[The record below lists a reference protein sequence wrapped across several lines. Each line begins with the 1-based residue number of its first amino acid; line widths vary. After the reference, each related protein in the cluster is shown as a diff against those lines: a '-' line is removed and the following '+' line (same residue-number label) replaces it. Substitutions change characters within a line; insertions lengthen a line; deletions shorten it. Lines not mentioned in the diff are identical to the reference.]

1 MNERNGEAKR
11 LALLEAVNLALHR
24 AMAEDETVVVL
35 GEDVGVNGGVFRAT
49 LGLRER
55 FGFKRVLD
63 TPLAENMIAGLSIGM
78 AAQGLKPVMEI
89 QFMGFIYAAM
99 EQLVSHASRLRNRT
113 RGRLACPLVLRTPMG
128 AGIRAPEHHSEATEA
143 MFAHIPGVRVLV
155 PSSPARAYGLLLAA
169 IDDPDPVIFLEP
181 TRLYRMNPQPLAD
194 DARRLPLDSC
204 FTLHEGGDL
213 TLVSWGASVHETQQA
228 AERLAQRGIEAEVID
243 VACLKPL
250 DLDTLEASVRKTGRC
265 VIVHEAPKGNR
276 REPLRA
282 RPVRSAGAD
291 PAGRRGRY
299 PAAAVPPGTAVHARR
314 GGHPG
319 GLRHRARLRLS
330 RGETTMKHFKLPDLG
345 EGLQEA
351 EIVEWHV
358 KAGDSVRA
366 DQRLVSV
373 ETAKA
378 LVDIPAPYDG
388 VVGKLFGAEG
398 DILHVGEPLVG
409 FEGEEADAGTVVG
422 RLEGGGSA
430 LEDRFFIGAAPSTRE
445 HLAPRATPA
454 VRQFAR
460 QQGVELAGL
469 SGSGPDG
476 LITRADVEAAA
487 QGARERFGGERL
499 RGVRR
504 SMALNMARS
513 HAEVVPVTI
522 YGDADL
528 HRWKTARDPLIR
540 LAQALAEA
548 CRAEPTLNAWF
559 DGASLSLKLHER
571 LDLGIAVDTPDG
583 LFVPVLRDVGARSA
597 EDLRAGMR
605 RLREDVQAR
614 SIPPAEMLG
623 ATLTLSNFGTL
634 FGRYA
639 NPVVVPPQVAIL
651 GAGGIRDEVVA
662 WRGEMAIHPILPL
675 SLSFDHR
682 AATGGEAARF
692 LKVLV
697 NALEQPDG

>member
-1 MNERNGEAKR
+1 M
-11 LALLEAVNLALHR
+11 
-24 AMAEDETVVVL
+24 
-35 GEDVGVNGGVFRAT
+35 
-49 LGLRER
+49 
-55 FGFKRVLD
+55 
-63 TPLAENMIAGLSIGM
+63 
-78 AAQGLKPVMEI
+78 
-89 QFMGFIYAAM
+89 
-99 EQLVSHASRLRNRT
+99 
-113 RGRLACPLVLRTPMG
+113 
-128 AGIRAPEHHSEATEA
+128 
-143 MFAHIPGVRVLV
+143 
-155 PSSPARAYGLLLAA
+155 
-169 IDDPDPVIFLEP
+169 
-181 TRLYRMNPQPLAD
+181 
-194 DARRLPLDSC
+194 
-204 FTLHEGGDL
+204 
-213 TLVSWGASVHETQQA
+213 
-228 AERLAQRGIEAEVID
+228 
-243 VACLKPL
+243 
-250 DLDTLEASVRKTGRC
+250 
-265 VIVHEAPKGNR
+265 
-276 REPLRA
+276 
-282 RPVRSAGAD
+282 
-291 PAGRRGRY
+291 
-299 PAAAVPPGTAVHARR
+299 
-314 GGHPG
+314 
-319 GLRHRARLRLS
+319 
-330 RGETTMKHFKLPDLG
+330 
-345 EGLQEA
+345 
-351 EIVEWHV
+351 
-358 KAGDSVRA
+358 RA

-675 SLSFDHR
+675 SLTFDHR

-697 NALEQPDG
+697 NALEQPDD

>member
-1 MNERNGEAKR
+1 
-11 LALLEAVNLALHR
+11 
-24 AMAEDETVVVL
+24 
-35 GEDVGVNGGVFRAT
+35 
-49 LGLRER
+49 
-55 FGFKRVLD
+55 
-63 TPLAENMIAGLSIGM
+63 
-78 AAQGLKPVMEI
+78 
-89 QFMGFIYAAM
+89 
-99 EQLVSHASRLRNRT
+99 
-113 RGRLACPLVLRTPMG
+113 
-128 AGIRAPEHHSEATEA
+128 
-143 MFAHIPGVRVLV
+143 
-155 PSSPARAYGLLLAA
+155 
-169 IDDPDPVIFLEP
+169 
-181 TRLYRMNPQPLAD
+181 
-194 DARRLPLDSC
+194 
-204 FTLHEGGDL
+204 
-213 TLVSWGASVHETQQA
+213 
-228 AERLAQRGIEAEVID
+228 
-243 VACLKPL
+243 
-250 DLDTLEASVRKTGRC
+250 
-265 VIVHEAPKGNR
+265 
-276 REPLRA
+276 
-282 RPVRSAGAD
+282 
-291 PAGRRGRY
+291 
-299 PAAAVPPGTAVHARR
+299 
-314 GGHPG
+314 
-319 GLRHRARLRLS
+319 
-330 RGETTMKHFKLPDLG
+330 MKHFKLPDLG

-513 HAEVVPVTI
+513 HAEVVPV
-522 YGDADL
+522 
-528 HRWKTARDPLIR
+528 
-540 LAQALAEA
+540 
-548 CRAEPTLNAWF
+548 
-559 DGASLSLKLHER
+559 SLSLKLHER

-597 EDLRAGMR
+597 EDLRSGMR

>member
-1 MNERNGEAKR
+1 
-11 LALLEAVNLALHR
+11 
-24 AMAEDETVVVL
+24 
-35 GEDVGVNGGVFRAT
+35 
-49 LGLRER
+49 
-55 FGFKRVLD
+55 
-63 TPLAENMIAGLSIGM
+63 
-78 AAQGLKPVMEI
+78 
-89 QFMGFIYAAM
+89 
-99 EQLVSHASRLRNRT
+99 
-113 RGRLACPLVLRTPMG
+113 
-128 AGIRAPEHHSEATEA
+128 
-143 MFAHIPGVRVLV
+143 
-155 PSSPARAYGLLLAA
+155 
-169 IDDPDPVIFLEP
+169 
-181 TRLYRMNPQPLAD
+181 
-194 DARRLPLDSC
+194 
-204 FTLHEGGDL
+204 
-213 TLVSWGASVHETQQA
+213 
-228 AERLAQRGIEAEVID
+228 
-243 VACLKPL
+243 
-250 DLDTLEASVRKTGRC
+250 
-265 VIVHEAPKGNR
+265 
-276 REPLRA
+276 
-282 RPVRSAGAD
+282 
-291 PAGRRGRY
+291 
-299 PAAAVPPGTAVHARR
+299 
-314 GGHPG
+314 
-319 GLRHRARLRLS
+319 
-330 RGETTMKHFKLPDLG
+330 MKHFKLPDLG

-454 VRQFAR
+454 VRQF
-460 QQGVELAGL
+460 
-469 SGSGPDG
+469 
-476 LITRADVEAAA
+476 
-487 QGARERFGGERL
+487 ARERFGGERL

-675 SLSFDHR
+675 SLTFDHR

>member
-1 MNERNGEAKR
+1 
-11 LALLEAVNLALHR
+11 
-24 AMAEDETVVVL
+24 
-35 GEDVGVNGGVFRAT
+35 
-49 LGLRER
+49 
-55 FGFKRVLD
+55 
-63 TPLAENMIAGLSIGM
+63 
-78 AAQGLKPVMEI
+78 
-89 QFMGFIYAAM
+89 
-99 EQLVSHASRLRNRT
+99 
-113 RGRLACPLVLRTPMG
+113 
-128 AGIRAPEHHSEATEA
+128 
-143 MFAHIPGVRVLV
+143 
-155 PSSPARAYGLLLAA
+155 
-169 IDDPDPVIFLEP
+169 
-181 TRLYRMNPQPLAD
+181 
-194 DARRLPLDSC
+194 
-204 FTLHEGGDL
+204 
-213 TLVSWGASVHETQQA
+213 
-228 AERLAQRGIEAEVID
+228 
-243 VACLKPL
+243 
-250 DLDTLEASVRKTGRC
+250 
-265 VIVHEAPKGNR
+265 
-276 REPLRA
+276 
-282 RPVRSAGAD
+282 
-291 PAGRRGRY
+291 
-299 PAAAVPPGTAVHARR
+299 
-314 GGHPG
+314 
-319 GLRHRARLRLS
+319 
-330 RGETTMKHFKLPDLG
+330 MKHFKLPDLG

-445 HLAPRATPA
+445 
-454 VRQFAR
+454 
-460 QQGVELAGL
+460 
-469 SGSGPDG
+469 PDG

-675 SLSFDHR
+675 SLTFDHR